1 MIQSVLVR
9 EDTVNFFIDQKMN
22 IRFLSLFGFSSAVFS
37 SPFFVFRCMDA
48 LEIQKE
54 NILRRFCNVHINRF
68 GENRIL
74 LYQNINAQYVMK
86 KNLHSMMVVC
96 AGLILACCNQQ
107 MGTEDYQSTI
117 VNEDGTVT
125 FQYKNDNAKEVFV
138 DVQFAGK
145 NKMKRDSLSGLWTVT
160 LGPAAPDMYPY
171 NFQVDGV
178 GVMDPMCDQYFPNEG
193 FKNSLLEISSNDGS
207 LPHDINNVPHGRMES
222 VHY

>member
-1 MIQSVLVR
+1 
-9 EDTVNFFIDQKMN
+9 
-22 IRFLSLFGFSSAVFS
+22 
-37 SPFFVFRCMDA
+37 
-48 LEIQKE
+48 
-54 NILRRFCNVHINRF
+54 
-68 GENRIL
+68 
-74 LYQNINAQYVMK
+74 
-86 KNLHSMMVVC
+86 MMVVC
-96 AGLILACCNQQ
+96 AGLILACCNQY
-107 MGTEDYQSTI
+107 MVTEDYQSTI

-145 NKMKRDSLSGLWTVT
+145 NKMTRDSLSGLWTVT

-207 LPHDINNVPHGRMES
+207 LPHDINNVQHDVGKFIKYTGRNF
-222 VHY
+222 VL